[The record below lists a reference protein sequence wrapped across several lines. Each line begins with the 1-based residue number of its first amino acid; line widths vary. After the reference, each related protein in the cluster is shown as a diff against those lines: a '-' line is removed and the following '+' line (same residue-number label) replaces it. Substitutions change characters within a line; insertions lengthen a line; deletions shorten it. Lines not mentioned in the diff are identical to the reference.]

1 MTENNLTNGPAPT
14 PYDIYIVGTGII
26 PALHLTREAEAAM
39 RRSNEVLYIDKS
51 FGSEEFLKSLCP
63 NITDLHAV
71 SYRESEQRIDAY
83 RKMAALVIDAAL
95 DHPPVTFAL
104 YGHPLVYALPPFIV
118 LAMAKLIGL
127 RVKIMPGISSLDTLF
142 VDLKFDPCTYGIQM
156 YEATDL
162 LLRKRPLQPDVP
174 CFIWQIGT
182 VESRL
187 YSESSSK
194 PERFRNIKDYLLQ
207 YYPPETPMVAVYSS
221 SMPLTPSSL
230 TEFTLETIE
239 EKADELHQGLT
250 VYIPPISAREVQDS
264 ELLAAMDDA
273 KYLEKFSNKELN
285 NSTV

>member
-1 MTENNLTNGPAPT
+1 MESNNLNNGTNLD

-26 PALHLTREAEAAM
+26 PALHLTRESEAAI
-39 RRSNEVLYIDKS
+39 RRSKEVLYIDKS

-63 NITDLHAV
+63 NITDLHAA
-71 SYRESEQRIDAY
+71 SYRESEERLDAY
-83 RKMAALVIDAAL
+83 RKMASLVINAAL

-127 RVKIMPGISSLDTLF
+127 RVKVMPGISSLDTLF

-162 LLRKRPLQPDVP
+162 LLRKRPIQPDVP

-187 YSESSSK
+187 YTESSSK
-194 PERFRNIKDYLLQ
+194 PERFRHIKEYLMQ
-207 YYPPETPMVAVYSS
+207 FYPPNTPMVAVYSS
-221 SMPLTPSSL
+221 SMPLTPSIL

-250 VYIPPISAREVQDS
+250 VYIPPVIIREVQDQD
-264 ELLAAMDDA
+264 LLKAMDDST
-273 KYLEKFSNKELN
+273 YLKEVTQN
-285 NSTV
+285 I